1 MTEHGEGMGDS
12 ARRGVESMT
21 RLLLA
26 VLLALAPP
34 ARAALTSDVGGSA
47 GQFLQ
52 LGAGARALGMG
63 EAMVAAAQNP
73 DALYWNPAGLSR
85 MRRPEFTYS
94 RAQLPGTVA
103 HDFAAGSVP
112 VRWLKGTLA
121 VGVTRLSQSA
131 IPRRDALGRD
141 RGDFAPHSEA
151 FSLGYSHSFVNA
163 DHATLARDYF
173 RDTWNLPG
181 SYRPM
186 REEEEPWTGA
196 VAVGFAFK
204 GVSETL
210 GDRRSTTGALDVGAS
225 FRPFEM
231 GALNIAAAGR
241 NLLGRQRFIA
251 DSSALPAEAAV
262 GASVDLRPEVD
273 RGDEPWRLTPAVE
286 AVAPYHGAP
295 FGKLGVEYEHPF
307 GRGNYGLLRAGY
319 NTRPALALGPLAGLS
334 AGAGARLGR
343 LSVDL
348 GFTPLGDLGTAF
360 RLGVGWR
367 F

>member
-1 MTEHGEGMGDS
+1 M
-12 ARRGVESMT
+12 RRA
-21 RLLLA
+21 LLAALLA
-26 VLLALAPP
+26 VGPP
-34 ARAALTSDVGGSA
+34 AQAALTSDVGGSA

-63 EAMVAAAQNP
+63 EAMAAAAEGP

-85 MRRPEFTYS
+85 MRRPELLYS
-94 RAQLPGTVA
+94 RAQLPGSVA
-103 HDFAAGSVP
+103 HDFAAYSVP
-112 VRWLKGTLA
+112 VHALRGTLA
-121 VGVTRLSQSA
+121 VGLTRLSQSG
-131 IPRRDALGRD
+131 ITQTDNLGRET
-141 RGDFAPHSEA
+141 GSFAPHSEA

-186 REEEEPWTGA
+186 RDEEEPWTGA
-196 VAVGFAFK
+196 VAVGIAVK

-210 GDRRSTTGALDVGAS
+210 GSRRSTTGAIDLGAS

-231 GALNIAAAGR
+231 GEFVVAAAAR

-251 DSSALPAEAAV
+251 DSSALPAEAAFGV
-262 GASVDLRPEVD
+262 SLDHRQEVD
-273 RGDEPWRLTPAVE
+273 RGEEPWRLVPALEV
-286 AVAPYHGAP
+286 VAPFYGAP
-295 FGKLGVEYEHPF
+295 FGKLGVEFEKPF
-307 GRGNYGLLRAGY
+307 GKGAAGLLRAGY
-319 NTRPALALGPLAGLS
+319 NTRAAPTLGPLAGVS
-334 AGAGARLGR
+334 VGAGARAGR
-343 LSVDL
+343 FSFDV
-348 GFTPLGDLGTAF
+348 GFSPMGDLGTAL